1 MTESRHAGMGFGQ
14 FVAMIAALMAVNALA
29 IDAMLPALGRI
40 GAALGAGAANER
52 QWVVTAFLLGFGAAQ
67 IFYGTLADRF
77 GRRVTVFVALGVYV
91 VASLG
96 CAVAGSFEGLI
107 VARVLEGLGAAGTRV
122 LAISIVRDCYEG
134 RRMARVMSLSLL
146 VFLGVPVLAPSL
158 GQLVMLVAPW
168 RVIFVVLAVYA
179 ALVAG
184 WIAWKLPE
192 TLDARDR
199 RPIAFSNI
207 FGAARMTVTNRV
219 SMGYTAAMTL
229 MIGAWLGFINSAQQV
244 FDDVYHEARLFTL
257 VFAMIA
263 GGIAAA
269 SVVNARL
276 VSRLGSRNI
285 SHAALLGFIALS
297 VAQAAVAWG
306 GADTMWRF
314 AALQVGMMFCFGL
327 MMGNFSAM
335 SMAPLGHVAG
345 SAASI
350 QGLLSTLGGAV
361 IGLAIGQHFDGSIG
375 PLTLGFAVCSFM
387 ALGAVAW
394 AERGRL
400 FHARQLGVA

>member
-1 MTESRHAGMGFGQ
+1 
-14 FVAMIAALMAVNALA
+14 
-29 IDAMLPALGRI
+29 
-40 GAALGAGAANER
+40 
-52 QWVVTAFLLGFGAAQ
+52 
-67 IFYGTLADRF
+67 
-77 GRRVTVFVALGVYV
+77 
-91 VASLG
+91 
-96 CAVAGSFEGLI
+96 
-107 VARVLEGLGAAGTRV
+107 
-122 LAISIVRDCYEG
+122 
-134 RRMARVMSLSLL
+134 
-146 VFLGVPVLAPSL
+146 
-158 GQLVMLVAPW
+158 
-168 RVIFVVLAVYA
+168 VIFVVLAVYA

-199 RPIAFSNI
+199 RPIALSNI
-207 FGAARMTVTNRV
+207 LGAARMTVTNRV

-244 FDDVYHEARLFTL
+244 FDDVFHEARLFTL
-257 VFAMIA
+257 VFALIA

-269 SVVNARL
+269 SILNARL

-285 SHAALLGFIALS
+285 SHAALLGFMVLS

-306 GADTMWRF
+306 GVDTMWRF

-327 MMGNFSAM
+327 MMGNFGAM

-361 IGLAIGQHFDGSIG
+361 IGLAIGQHFNGTIV
-375 PLTLGFAVCSFM
+375 PLTLGFAVCSFLT
-387 ALGAVAW
+387 LGVVVW

-400 FHARQLGVA
+400 FHTRQLGVA